1 MINGMEAIAKAGI
14 LCCALLLGVVPARA
28 ESLPVSEVAAGI
40 FVHAGLYERADEAN
54 HGDIT
59 NLGFIIGDAAVAV
72 IDTGNSPAIG
82 RGLREAIRARTE
94 LPIRYVINTHM
105 HPDHVFGNAAFT
117 EDHPVFVAHANY
129 QGALMARA
137 DGYQRRLEEDLGAE
151 AMAGAVMVPPGL
163 TVETSVQLDLGG
175 RVLDLKAWPT
185 AHTNND
191 LTVFDRR
198 TRTLLA
204 GDLLFMERIPTVD
217 GSALG
222 WLRIMPEL
230 AAIDADRVVLGHGP
244 AVAEWPQALESERR
258 YLTSLVDDIRAIQ
271 KEGGT
276 IDRASR
282 EAAASER
289 AAWRLFDEENP
300 RNAVAAFAE
309 LEWE

>member
-1 MINGMEAIAKAGI
+1 MINGMKAVAKAGI
-14 LCCALLLGVVPARA
+14 LCCAIALGSGFGVAQARA
-28 ESLPVSEVAAGI
+28 EPLSVREVAAGI
-40 FVHAGLYERADEAN
+40 FVHVGLHERADESN
-54 HGDIT
+54 HGDIA
-59 NLGFIIGDAAVAV
+59 NLGFVVGDEAVAV

-82 RGLREAIRARTE
+82 RGLREAIRARTD

-105 HPDHVFGNAAFT
+105 HPDHVFGNAAFV
-117 EDHPVFVAHANY
+117 EDRPVFVAHSNY
-129 QGALMARA
+129 RGALMARA

-151 AMAGAVMVPPGL
+151 ATAAAVMVPPGL
-163 TVETSVQLDLGG
+163 TVETSGEVDLGG

-204 GDLLFMERIPTVD
+204 GDLVFMERIPTVD

-230 AAIDADRVVLGHGP
+230 AAVEADRVVPGHGP
-244 AVAEWPQALESERR
+244 AVAEWPQALDGERR
-258 YLTSLVDDIRAIQ
+258 YLTSLVGDIRAMQ

-289 AAWRLFDEENP
+289 GA
-300 RNAVAAFAE
+300 
-309 LEWE
+309 